1 MKDYSFMAFAVCMG
15 TLILFVLGMVLYGAA
30 IALKW
35 MRAIACEESAP
46 EALPTPVSESG
57 RTQ

>member
-15 TLILFVLGMVLYGAA
+15 TLILFVLGMVLYGTA

-35 MRAIACEESAP
+35 IP
-46 EALPTPVSESG
+46 L
-57 RTQ
+57 